1 MAVSRVLIIPAR
13 GGSKEIPKKN
23 LQKVNGI
30 SLIERALRTAIK
42 SKVDK
47 IIVSTDDSDI
57 IKISEKYKIIVH
69 NRSNLNSSDE
79 ASTESVILEVI
90 KDLGQNWPPETV
102 IGFYQVTS
110 AFVRPETINEC
121 FSHSERGFSAFSAV
135 VFHSFVWEEN
145 SNWLPVNH
153 PLDHRPRRQDLS
165 QKVKETGAIYTFPM
179 NEFKEKK
186 YRFCSAAYPVK
197 VEKLS
202 SFEIDEQSDLKLA
215 NLIATQ
221 FESLNFKLSSLN
233 KPKILFTDFDGCLTN
248 DKVKVNIFGKENVVV
263 NRKDGLAVKRL
274 KKLGIQVVIATT
286 ETNDVVA
293 VRAKKMNVEIL
304 KGLENK
310 VEAITSF
317 LSQRNLSWADIWY
330 LGNDVNDLGPIEKAA
345 LSFCPIDASPEIFT
359 KSQVVLSRRG
369 GEGLLAEIASRL
381 ESGE

>member
-1 MAVSRVLIIPAR
+1 LRILIIPAR
-13 GGSKEIPKKN
+13 GGSKGIPQKN

-30 SLIERALRTAIK
+30 TLIERALRTAIK
-42 SKVDK
+42 SKVDN
-47 IIVSTDDSDI
+47 IIVSTDDSEI
-57 IKISEKYKIIVH
+57 SKISEKYKVVVH

-90 KDLGQNWPPETV
+90 NDLGQNWSPKSV

-110 AFVRPETINEC
+110 AFVSPETINEC
-121 FSHSERGFSAFSAV
+121 FFQSEKGFSAFSAV
-135 VFHSFVWEEN
+135 DFHSFVWEEN

-153 PLDHRPRRQDLS
+153 PLDNRPRRQDLAK
-165 QKVKETGAIYTFPM
+165 KVKETGAIYTFPL

-197 VEKLS
+197 VETLS

-286 ETNDVVA
+286 ETNEVVA
-293 VRAKKMNVEIL
+293 VRAKKMKVEIL

-310 VEAITSF
+310 EEAITSF
-317 LSQRNLSWADIWY
+317 LSQRNLSWVDIWY

-369 GEGLLAEIASRL
+369 GDGLLAEIASRL

>member
-1 MAVSRVLIIPAR
+1 LRILIIPAR
-13 GGSKEIPKKN
+13 GGSKGIPKKN

-47 IIVSTDDSDI
+47 IIVSTDDLEIS
-57 IKISEKYKIIVH
+57 KISEKYKVIVH
-69 NRSNLNSSDE
+69 NRSNLNSSDK

-102 IGFYQVTS
+102 VGFYQVTS

-121 FSHSERGFSAFSAV
+121 FFQSGKGFSAFSAV
-135 VFHSFVWEEN
+135 EFHSFVWEEN

-153 PLDHRPRRQDLS
+153 PLVHRPRRQDLT
-165 QKVKETGAIYTFPM
+165 QKVKETGAVYTFPL

-197 VEKLS
+197 VETLS

-221 FESLNFKLSSLN
+221 FETVNFKLSNLIR
-233 KPKILFTDFDGCLTN
+233 PKILFTDFDGCLTN

-286 ETNDVVA
+286 ETNEVVA
-293 VRAKKMNVEIL
+293 VRAKKMNIEIL

-330 LGNDVNDLGPIEKAA
+330 LGNDVNDLGPVEKAA
-345 LSFCPIDASPEIFT
+345 LSFCPIDASPEIFS